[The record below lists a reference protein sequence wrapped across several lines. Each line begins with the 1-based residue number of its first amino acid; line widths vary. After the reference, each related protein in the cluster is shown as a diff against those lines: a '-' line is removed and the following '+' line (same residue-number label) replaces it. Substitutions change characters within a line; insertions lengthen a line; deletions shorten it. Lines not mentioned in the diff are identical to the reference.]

1 MKKLKIF
8 SIVVI
13 MLAMVQTTFAGEK
26 GLGIK
31 AGANFSKNGFIAG
44 DTKFQPGLTLG
55 LTYQVKA
62 KKIFAFEIGGLY
74 HWKRSTAE
82 DFSVDSISF
91 DNFKN
96 SFHFVEIPVV
106 FKFYPMEWFNVNFG
120 PYVSYVIAAKAE
132 GIDRFGT
139 SNIWNLISDNE
150 FRDENGDKFLNR
162 LDFGIHFGAEFVHK
176 SGVGFGARYS
186 QGFGDVTNN
195 SFEWNASLVKPDSER
210 VKTSSIIAYMF
221 YQF

>member
-1 MKKLKIF
+1 MSKVKIF
-8 SIVVI
+8 SIVII
-13 MLAMVQTTFAGEK
+13 MLAMVQTTFAAEK

-62 KKIFAFEIGGLY
+62 AKVFAFEIGGLY

-82 DFSVDSISF
+82 DFSVEDISY

-106 FKFYPMEWFNVNFG
+106 LKFYPMDWFNVNFG

-132 GIDRFGT
+132 GIDR
-139 SNIWNLISDNE
+139 IARKQYLE
-150 FRDENGDKFLNR
+150 FN
-162 LDFGIHFGAEFVHK
+162 
-176 SGVGFGARYS
+176 
-186 QGFGDVTNN
+186 
-195 SFEWNASLVKPDSER
+195 
-210 VKTSSIIAYMF
+210 
-221 YQF
+221 